1 MSDALEGRV
10 AIITGAARG
19 QGAAEARM
27 FIENGAR
34 VVLADILAE
43 EGQALADE
51 LGNDALFVELDVAS
65 ESGWAEVVDA
75 TVRRFQTVDVLVN
88 NAGIATFAPLID
100 LRLDDFRRM
109 IDVNEIGVMLGM
121 RSVAPIMR
129 SQARGSIINVSSV
142 DGIRGSLFQ
151 CAYVATKFAVTGM
164 TKVAALELGPHGI
177 RVNSLHPGPVRTP
190 MIINDEVA
198 TVYDVEASAAKMTAL
213 ERLAE
218 PSELAAA
225 ALFLASDAS
234 SYCTGAELVVDG
246 GMTCG
251 LMTLARF

>member
-1 MSDALEGRV
+1 M
-10 AIITGAARG
+10 
-19 QGAAEARM
+19 
-27 FIENGAR
+27 
-34 VVLADILAE
+34 
-43 EGQALADE
+43 
-51 LGNDALFVELDVAS
+51 
-65 ESGWAEVVDA
+65 
-75 TVRRFQTVDVLVN
+75 N

-109 IDVNEIGVMLGM
+109 IDVNEIGLTQGCGA
-121 RSVAPIMR
+121 RSPIMR

-218 PSELAAA
+218 PSGGGRRAVLGVGREFVLH
-225 ALFLASDAS
+225 
-234 SYCTGAELVVDG
+234 GRGELVVDG

-251 LMTLARF
+251 LMTLARFYVASAGPTTWAPGLPGQDAPT